1 MHKQTEHPMEQTP
14 STISDYHQHYI
25 NLVKTDDI
33 MQELKRQGDEFT
45 NYLSKLD
52 EQKGNYAYAKGKW
65 TIKEIAG
72 HLADSERVFAYRALR
87 FARNDKTALPGF
99 EQDDYVAATNFN
111 NRTLADLIEELHL
124 IRASNLALFKTF
136 TKEELERTG
145 IASNNF
151 YTVNSLLFVIAG
163 HEKHHFNV
171 LKEKYS
177 QAD

>member
-1 MHKQTEHPMEQTP
+1 MEQLPT
-14 STISDYHQHYI
+14 TISDYHQQYI
-25 NLVKTDDI
+25 NLVKSDNI
-33 MQELKRQGDEFT
+33 LHELKRQNDEFT
-45 NYLSKLD
+45 NYLSEFN
-52 EQKGNYAYAKGKW
+52 EQQGNYAYAKGKW

-72 HLADSERVFAYRALR
+72 HLADGERIFAYRTLR

-99 EQDDYVAATNFN
+99 EQDDYIAATNFN
-111 NRTLADLIEELHL
+111 KRTLADLIEELRL

-136 TKEELERTG
+136 TKAELKRTG

-151 YTVNSLLFVIAG
+151 YTVSSLLYIIAG

-177 QAD
+177 QAH

>member
-1 MHKQTEHPMEQTP
+1 MEQAP
-14 STISDYHQHYI
+14 STISDYHKYYI

-33 MQELKRQGDEFT
+33 LFELKSQSDEFT

-52 EQKGNYAYAKGKW
+52 EQQGNYTYAKGKW

-87 FARNDKTALPGF
+87 FARNDKTSLPGF
-99 EQDDYVAATNFN
+99 EQDDYVASANFN
-111 NRTLADLIEELHL
+111 KRTLADLIQELRL

-136 TKEELERTG
+136 TKEELERSG

-151 YTVNSLLFVIAG
+151 YTVNSLLYVIAG
-163 HEKHHFNV
+163 HEKHHFSV
-171 LKEKYS
+171 LREKYS
-177 QAD
+177 QAH